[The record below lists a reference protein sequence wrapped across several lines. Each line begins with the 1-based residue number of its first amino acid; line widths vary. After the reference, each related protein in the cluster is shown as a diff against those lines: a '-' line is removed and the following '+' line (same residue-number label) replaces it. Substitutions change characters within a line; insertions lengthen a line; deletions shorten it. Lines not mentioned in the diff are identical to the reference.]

1 MGVLPVGILVV
12 LLVTTLVT
20 GASVED
26 TGAVVETA
34 AEVDEVELAVDETP
48 VVLALEPV
56 VSGDELDVTPPEG
69 VEVSGVMG
77 VLVGVRVVLPLTTL
91 VIGSSVE
98 DTGAVVETAA
108 EVNGADVE
116 IPVDDTPVVSIPV
129 PVVSG
134 DELDVTL
141 PEVVEVSGVMAV
153 LLVSE
158 REVLPLTTL
167 VIGSSVEDTGAVVET
182 AAEVNGADVEIP
194 VDDTP
199 VVCIP
204 VPVVSGDELD
214 VTPPEGVEVSGFMG
228 VLLVGVREVLPLT
241 TLVVGSSVEDTGAV
255 VETAAEVSGADVEIP
270 VDDTPVVS
278 IPVPVVIGDELDVT
292 LPEVVE
298 VSGVMAVLL
307 VGEREVLPL
316 TTLVIG
322 SSVEDTGAVVETAA
336 EVNGADVEIPVD
348 DTPVVCIPVPVVSGD
363 ELDVT
368 PPEGVEVSGFMG
380 VLLVGVREVLP
391 LTTLVIGS
399 SVEDTGA
406 VVETAAEVN
415 GADVEIPAD
424 DTPVVSTPV
433 PVHSEPIYNPR
444 NLQIKQFKSRH
455 ISPRIHH

>member
-307 VGEREVLPL
+307 VGEQ
-316 TTLVIG
+316 
-322 SSVEDTGAVVETAA
+322 DTGAVVETAA

-380 VLLVGVREVLP
+380 VLLVGVQ
-391 LTTLVIGS
+391 
-399 SVEDTGA
+399 DTGA

-433 PVHSEPIYNPR
+433 PVVGGVVDTFPGSVAAVEVAPCVVVFVACVLGKNAGLVVAAVVVVAAEVLVEHGTG
-444 NLQIKQFKSRH
+444 
-455 ISPRIHH
+455 